1 MLNWLHRNSNA
12 VQAFAAL
19 TTAVVALA
27 ALIGVKYQ
35 IDASYRVQ
43 REQSSKEIYRE
54 MLNISIANPD
64 FAAPDYC
71 ALKQSPKL
79 PAYEA
84 YVEYVLYTAE
94 QVLEMNREWQPTIQ
108 GQLETHAGFICATDD
123 WSGYSTDVEALV
135 NGFREASCKAV
146 AEC

>member
-1 MLNWLHRNSNA
+1 MNWLSRNS
-12 VQAFAAL
+12 AAL
-19 TTAVVALA
+19 QALGALVTALVALV

-43 REQSSKEIYRE
+43 REQSAKEIYRE

-64 FAAPDYC
+64 FAAPDFC

-79 PAYEA
+79 PAYET

-94 QVLEMNREWQPTIQ
+94 QMLEMDKDWAGTFQ
-108 GQLETHAGFICATDD
+108 GHLETHAGFICATED

-135 NGFREASCKAV
+135 NGFREKSCKAV
-146 AEC
+146 VGC